1 MTRGDSPGGTAKP
14 AVTPAEMTALDP
26 DVTVEVRDPDT
37 GAPVALTV
45 REFLFR
51 EGLEATAAA
60 RPFIADLAETIL
72 EGDEAKV
79 PDTLAVDAVIGKHAD
94 LWLDLTARACG
105 REVAWLARL
114 HDGDARAMRHA
125 MWAANGD
132 YFVRRIVAV
141 IRGRGA
147 IAASLLHSI
156 ESSIR
161 SSAPDT
167 GGATR
172 H

>member
-1 MTRGDSPGGTAKP
+1 MTEPT
-14 AVTPAEMTALDP
+14 LDP
-26 DVTVEVRDPDT
+26 AGEAALLFPDQDVTVCDPDT
-37 GAPVALTV
+37 GAPVTLTV

-72 EGDEAKV
+72 EGDQAKV

-105 REVAWLARL
+105 REGAWLARL
-114 HDGDARAMRHA
+114 RDGDARAMRHA

-132 YFVRRIVAV
+132 FFLRRLVAL
-141 IRGRGA
+141 IQGRGA
-147 IAASLLHSI
+147 AAATLFRSI
-156 ESSIR
+156 ESSMR

-167 GGATR
+167 DADTTT
-172 H
+172 